1 MRFALGAMSNVP
13 TNTVEGAV
21 AYRQERG
28 APVIR
33 SLNTAEQALQ
43 RQQVQ
48 IDALANN
55 LANVNSTGFRQILT
69 RIAERENPGG
79 AQTQQPTIAGANRA
93 TAGRTVNTPIELSM
107 EHAVDIRPGA
117 IRSTGRDTDV
127 ALLGPGFFA
136 VQTSDGE
143 RYTRAGSFLINAEK
157 QLTLPSGEPV
167 LGTGGP
173 ITIDGQS
180 FSFEPGG
187 AVIVDG
193 QQVDQLK
200 IVDFKDATR
209 LMHQGANLL
218 DAPADM
224 PAKAVPTEQ
233 IELAQGQLEGS
244 NVDPIT
250 TLVAMIEAQRAFEI
264 QTHVMT
270 TEDEML
276 EKAVNNLPRVG

>member
-1 MRFALGAMSNVP
+1 M
-13 TNTVEGAV
+13 
-21 AYRQERG
+21 
-28 APVIR
+28 IR

-69 RIAERENPGG
+69 RIAEREDPNR
-79 AQTQQPTIAGANRA
+79 AQGQLPAAAGANRA
-93 TAGRTVNTPIELSM
+93 NAGQTVNTPIELKM

-117 IRSTGRDTDV
+117 VRATGRDTDV

-136 VQTSDGE
+136 VQTTDGE
-143 RYTRAGSFLINAEK
+143 RYTRAGSFLLNAEK
-157 QLTLPSGEPV
+157 ELTLPSGEPV

-180 FSFEPGG
+180 FSIEPGG
-187 AVIVDG
+187 AVMVDG
-193 QQVDQLK
+193 LQVDQLK
-200 IVDFKDATR
+200 IVDFADATR

-218 DAPADM
+218 ETPFDM
-224 PAKAVPTEQ
+224 PARAVPAEQ
-233 IELAQGQLEGS
+233 IEVAQGHLEGS

-276 EKAVNNLPRVG
+276 QKAVNNLPRVG